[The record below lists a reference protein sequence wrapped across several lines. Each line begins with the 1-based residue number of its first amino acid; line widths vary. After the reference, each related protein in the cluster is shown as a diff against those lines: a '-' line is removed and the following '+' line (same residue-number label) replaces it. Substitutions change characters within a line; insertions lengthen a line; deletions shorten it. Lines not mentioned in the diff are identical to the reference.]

1 MFPLSLS
8 AREWETTHDIVV
20 DGIFI
25 ARDRLVSEVVGR
37 AVNAKHEIFL
47 ERPSG
52 DVARK
57 LFIPGLVS
65 AEKKRM
71 SGLEEDKGMMT
82 GKLDARRKWLV
93 HVCVRKELDATDP
106 GDVRTTIA
114 RLETSHDTQ
123 ITARPEALAG
133 AVRSVEQSLCARV
146 GIRIGREALGRGVK
160 DGDQQGVV
168 AVREGNAG
176 EPYGRGVARQQRMR

>member
-1 MFPLSLS
+1 
-8 AREWETTHDIVV
+8 
-20 DGIFI
+20 
-25 ARDRLVSEVVGR
+25 
-37 AVNAKHEIFL
+37 L

-65 AEKKRM
+65 PENKRM

-93 HVCVRKELDATDP
+93 HVCVRKELDATGP

-123 ITARPEALAG
+123 ITTPR
-133 AVRSVEQSLCARV
+133 ARV
-146 GIRIGREALGRGVK
+146 GICIGRKALGRGMK
-160 DGDQQGVV
+160 DGAATRNCGV
-168 AVREGNAG
+168 
-176 EPYGRGVARQQRMR
+176 MS

>member
-8 AREWETTHDIVV
+8 TREWETTHDIVV

-93 HVCVRKELDATDP
+93 HVCVRKELDATGP

-123 ITARPEALAG
+123 ITTPR
-133 AVRSVEQSLCARV
+133 ARV
-146 GIRIGREALGRGVK
+146 GICIGRKALGRGMK
-160 DGDQQGVV
+160 DG
-168 AVREGNAG
+168 AATRN
-176 EPYGRGVARQQRMR
+176 